1 MADIDLRSVIDAMR
15 RDDALRAEL
24 RALLLTEDV
33 LRLPSQVASLTE
45 AVRAQGEQLRALTA
59 EVRAQGE
66 QLRAQGE
73 QLRAH
78 TAILEQHT
86 AELRAHTAILEEH
99 TAELRAHGEQLAGLS
114 AELRAFI
121 AHTDRRF
128 AAVERDLAELKGS
141 DVEHRLLAHPRRYL
155 SAVVRNPSVV
165 TDLPELPRAAEQELL
180 RADALV
186 RGRRWDD
193 GRVVWLVVEAS
204 WRAHRDDVIRARRR
218 ADLLAPAV
226 NQPVVAV
233 VFSRQPPGDRI
244 ERTAADNDVTLVVDD
259 EDAPRVSSRA
269 LAGRG

>member
-78 TAILEQHT
+78 TAILEQ
-86 AELRAHTAILEEH
+86 H

-226 NQPVVAV
+226 DQPVVAV